1 MGLLSG
7 LILLPLAPVR
17 GTAWVAERI
26 AEAADKETSDPAPV
40 LARLTALHRGLDEGV
55 LSEEEFEREEEAL
68 LIELRRRREAAMPPA
83 ARPPRPHL
91 PPTHPPSRKVP
102 D

>member
-7 LILLPLAPVR
+7 LLLLPLAPVR

-40 LARLTALHRGLDEGV
+40 LARITALHRALDEG
-55 LSEEEFEREEEAL
+55 EIGEAEFEREEEAL
-68 LIELRRRREAAMPPA
+68 LVELQRRRAASAP
-83 ARPPRPHL
+83 
-91 PPTHPPSRKVP
+91 PPTQPSRKALN
-102 D
+102 

>member
-40 LARLTALHRGLDEGV
+40 LARLTELHRALDEGV
-55 LSEEEFEREEEAL
+55 LGEEEFEREEEAL
-68 LIELRRRREAAMPPA
+68 LIELRRRREAATPPA
-83 ARPPRPHL
+83 ARPVH
-91 PPTHPPSRKVP
+91 THPPSRKVP